1 MSQYV
6 IGIDVGGTQIRVAL
20 VDENLQIVT
29 RESAATRDVTT
40 VDDFVT
46 TIKSMIEIVD
56 PKQLAKTIGIVV
68 PTPWKD
74 DMLYFRD
81 ATNVPFLENVLVA
94 DLKAQFPNHELFF
107 ENDVNIVALLESQ
120 LPHRDKNASLMY
132 ITISTGIGSGIVIN
146 GQVWQGA
153 HGYAGEVGNMIV
165 SNGDCELNIML
176 EDVCSGL
183 ALDIAAQT
191 LYGPGTNAET
201 LFEAH
206 ARGDKYAVDT
216 IDSWFI
222 TLSDAF
228 ASIMHVI
235 NPETI
240 VLGGSVINNNQWLIK
255 ELADK
260 TRAKLFENLRE
271 HLKLELTHYGGDS
284 GIFGGAQLCLI
295 KQKRG

>member
-1 MSQYV
+1 MSQHV

-20 VDENLQIVT
+20 VSENLEIIERVATET
-29 RESAATRDVTT
+29 RS
-40 VDDFVT
+40 VT
-46 TIKSMIEIVD
+46 TIDEFVTKIKELITLVD
-56 PKQLAKTIGIVV
+56 PEKFATRIGVVV

-74 DMLYFRD
+74 DMQYFRD
-81 ATNVPFLENVLVA
+81 ATNVPFLENVAVS
-94 DLKAQFPNHELFF
+94 DLKAQFPGYELYF

-191 LYGPGTNAET
+191 LYGPGNNAET
-201 LFEAH
+201 LFAAH

-235 NPETI
+235 NPDTI
-240 VLGGSVINNNQWLIK
+240 VLGGSVINNNQWLVK
-255 ELADK
+255 ELEDK

-271 HLKLELTHYGGDS
+271 YLKLELTHYGGDS
-284 GIFGGAQLCLI
+284 GILGGAQLCLL
-295 KQKRG
+295 KN